1 MMKFS
6 IRERS
11 RGVLHAIIVTGLSA
25 LFASGVAVAAP
36 NQGTGDVAG
45 DAAALV
51 DSNVFNL
58 LSTGSALTLVKR
70 AFLADGTPISTGSTL
85 PTGTMVKFM
94 IYVNNTSSIQIN
106 DTSMQD
112 VLDPL
117 FLYQAGTIKVD
128 SSVANCALAACTP
141 AEEAAVFA
149 AADASG
155 ALSDGVDADVASF
168 AGVTVDAGNQA
179 VANGQMDAPA
189 NSVLAL
195 VFTVQMQ

>member
-1 MMKFS
+1 
-6 IRERS
+6 
-11 RGVLHAIIVTGLSA
+11 
-25 LFASGVAVAAP
+25 
-36 NQGTGDVAG
+36 
-45 DAAALV
+45 
-51 DSNVFNL
+51 
-58 LSTGSALTLVKR
+58 
-70 AFLADGTPISTGSTL
+70 
-85 PTGTMVKFM
+85 
-94 IYVNNTSSIQIN
+94 
-106 DTSMQD
+106 
-112 VLDPL
+112 
-117 FLYQAGTIKVD
+117 
-128 SSVANCALAACTP
+128 CALAACTP

>member
-1 MMKFS
+1 MKLQTNRTRRL
-6 IRERS
+6 I
-11 RGVLHAIIVTGLSA
+11 HAFLLTGLSA
-25 LFASGVAVAAP
+25 LIVPGAALAAP

-45 DAAALV
+45 DPAALV

-70 AFLADGTPISTGSTL
+70 AFLADGTPIAPGSTL
-85 PTGTMVKFM
+85 PTGTLVKFM
-94 IYVNNTSSIQIN
+94 IYVNNQSSIQIN
-106 DTSMQD
+106 DVSMQD

-117 FLYQAGTIKVD
+117 FLYQGGTIKVD
-128 SSVANCALAACTP
+128 SSVANCAAAACTP

-168 AGVTVDAGNQA
+168 AGVTVDAGNQNA
-179 VANGQMDAPA
+179 ANGQMDAPA
-189 NSVLAL
+189 NRVLAL
-195 VFTVQMQ
+195 VFTVRMQ

>member
-1 MMKFS
+1 MMKLLKDKVRRFFRAS
-6 IRERS
+6 FA
-11 RGVLHAIIVTGLSA
+11 VGLGA
-25 LFASGVAVAAP
+25 LLASGAAFAAP

-45 DAAALV
+45 DPAALV

-70 AFLADGTPISTGSTL
+70 AFLADGTPIAPGSTL
-85 PTGTMVKFM
+85 PTGTLVKFM
-94 IYVNNTSSIQIN
+94 IYVNNLSSIQIS
-106 DTSMQD
+106 DVSIQD

-128 SSVANCALAACTP
+128 SSVANCAAAACTP
-141 AEEAAVFA
+141 AEEATVFA

-168 AGVTVDAGNQA
+168 AGVTVDAGNQS

-189 NSVLAL
+189 NRVLAL